1 MKNSIENHSC
11 LVDAEILSLSSVKRG
26 ILIHNEINKSKTKY
40 RLHKPKKPVDQM
52 AISRQIHNSTQYVAH
67 NFISS
72 GKPYLQY
79 DPLLLHSYNVPQNEV
94 EGILLGKD
102 AYTDAERRLPTQ
114 FLFSDIL
121 QVGSSGSGKSLFNHI
136 LLFNAFCA
144 TDQLCVIYLDYKGE
158 VNNSLSYMK
167 DGKTPTFL
175 KNKIIELST
184 YEKGMLLD
192 LFQKDRIII
201 INLSYIKDDELRF
214 RETILSILQDINI
227 KLDEF
232 KTQFTQKD
240 SNQNI
245 VKLAEFPFKPIICY
259 EEAYKIF
266 PNRSSHA
273 YNHIKFINEEYD
285 KKRHSLEERAKI
297 FKRNKDPDSYEQTI
311 NELDHIPNVM
321 YIHNKI
327 MLIAQENANTMRYL
341 GLGSIY
347 LVQRFAELD
356 TGLISQSSTWMVH
369 SINSKQDENALKTSK
384 LDQSMLRDYLH
395 EIPEDQRIM
404 HMLVSTPSFKSI
416 VIKPKPALFHK
427 AVSQKIERRVD
438 LFDVNELS

>member
-1 MKNSIENHSC
+1 MNNSIENHSC
-11 LVDAEILSLSSVKRG
+11 LVDAEILSLSSVKKG
-26 ILIHNEINKSKTKY
+26 SLIHKEINKSKVKY
-40 RLHKPKKPVDQM
+40 RLYKPKKPKDRTL
-52 AISRQIHNSTQYVAH
+52 ISRQIHNQTQYVAQD
-67 NFISS
+67 FIST
-72 GKPYLQY
+72 GKPYLTY
-79 DPLLLHSYNVPQNEV
+79 DPLFLQADNVIRNEAQ
-94 EGILLGKD
+94 GILLGKD
-102 AYTDAERRLPTQ
+102 AYSDVERRLPTE

-121 QVGSSGSGKSLFNHI
+121 QIGSSGSGKSLFNHI
-136 LLFNAFCA
+136 LIFNAFCA

-175 KNKIIELST
+175 KDKIIEIT
-184 YEKGMLLD
+184 NYEKGMLYD

-214 RETILSILQDINI
+214 RETILSILQDINT

-232 KTQFTQKD
+232 KNQFTKQD
-240 SNQNI
+240 SNKNV
-245 VKLAEFPFKPIICY
+245 VKIAEFPFKPIICY

-266 PNRSSHA
+266 PNRSSHT
-273 YNHIKFINEEYD
+273 YNHIKFVNDEYD
-285 KKRHSLEERAKI
+285 KKRRSLEERAKI
-297 FKRNKDPDSYEQTI
+297 FKRNKDPDSFEQTI
-311 NELDHIPNVM
+311 NELDHIPNVL
-321 YIHNKI
+321 YTHNKI

-369 SINSKQDENALKTSK
+369 SINSKQDEDALKTSK
-384 LDQSMLRDYLH
+384 IDQKVLREYLTK
-395 EIPEDQRIM
+395 IPEDQRIM

-416 VIKPKPALFHK
+416 IIKPKPALFHK
-427 AVSQKIERRVD
+427 AVSQKIEKRTDLVD
-438 LFDVNELS
+438 VYELS